1 MTSVESADV
10 QRSDA
15 RTIITAGVQLGLLT
29 ALGVV
34 VFSILSRFLEGMLEM
49 VVQSILI
56 VVGGIVFSYFGAVT
70 IRPRDVDSIAWA
82 SLIGLLGALVFT
94 VIDTAA
100 LRPLGVYHWTWDQIG
115 GGSGFWYIP
124 VWWMGAA
131 VLAWLGAWGFSRA
144 ERAGRASAV
153 VLSGQTVAISIVLF
167 AVLGF
172 ILGPATAAMMALC
185 FALALI
191 VQLLLA
197 SVIARK

>member
-10 QRSDA
+10 EQSDV
-15 RTIITAGVQLGLLT
+15 RTIIIAGVKLGVMT

-34 VFSILSRFLEGMLEM
+34 VFSILSRLLEGTLEM

-144 ERAGRASAV
+144 EVAGRASAV
-153 VLSGQTVAISIVLF
+153 VLSGQTVVISIVLF

-191 VQLLLA
+191 VQLLFA
-197 SVIARK
+197 AVIARK